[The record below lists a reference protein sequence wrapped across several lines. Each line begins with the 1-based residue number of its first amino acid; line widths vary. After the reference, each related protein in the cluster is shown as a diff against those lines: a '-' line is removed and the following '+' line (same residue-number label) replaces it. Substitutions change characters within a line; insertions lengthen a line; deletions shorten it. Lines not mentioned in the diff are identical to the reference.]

1 LYVLGIDVST
11 SVTAYT
17 LINTECSQSDCLVK
31 TEGIHLSKLS
41 GIYNKADHVRE
52 HFEKLAKEYDIE
64 EIYIEEALQS
74 FRRGF
79 SSAKTLS
86 TLAMFNGI
94 ISYLAFKTFTD
105 SEIALINVI
114 RARSSLG
121 IKLNRKS
128 DKNTKEQVFEW
139 VQKRKE
145 FENFTWPTKVLK
157 SGPRK
162 GQEIFDKSCYDIAD
176 AAVMAMYGINLRAN

>member
-1 LYVLGIDVST
+1 M
-11 SVTAYT
+11 
-17 LINTECSQSDCLVK
+17 NTECPQSECLTK

-41 GIYNKADHVRE
+41 GIYNKAEYVRE
-52 HFEKLAKEYDIE
+52 HFENLANEYDIQHV
-64 EIYIEEALQS
+64 YIEEALQS

-94 ISYLAFKTFTD
+94 ISYLAFKTFVS
-105 SEIALINVI
+105 SEITLVNVI

-121 IKLNRKS
+121 IKLDRKS

-145 FENFTWPTKVLK
+145 FENFQWPTKVLK

-176 AAVMAMYGINLRAN
+176 AAVMSMFGINLLDN